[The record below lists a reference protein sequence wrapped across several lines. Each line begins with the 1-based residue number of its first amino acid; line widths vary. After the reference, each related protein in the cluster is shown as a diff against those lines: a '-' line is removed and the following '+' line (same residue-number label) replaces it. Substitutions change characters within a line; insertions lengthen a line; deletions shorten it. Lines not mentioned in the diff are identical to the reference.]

1 MRGPEGGPF
10 VSMISN
16 SKASVGNPRE
26 GEVRNALEFNRRS
39 AVLRKP
45 EDGVSN
51 AAIGG
56 DGDGLIQSRIEDA
69 SVWSGHEGHLERG
82 GTLTERALFLGCS
95 GPIGRS
101 RVIG

>member
-1 MRGPEGGPF
+1 M
-10 VSMISN
+10 
-16 SKASVGNPRE
+16 
-26 GEVRNALEFNRRS
+26 
-39 AVLRKP
+39 
-45 EDGVSN
+45 SN

-69 SVWSGHEGHLERG
+69 GVWSGHEGHLERG